1 VQPRGYA
8 PTERRC
14 VHQISDR
21 LQNCLEVILFGFA
34 TDQQVQATVAVM
46 AILIE
51 VSQNKGRKIR

>member
-21 LQNCLEVILFGFA
+21 LQDCLEVILFGFA
-34 TDQQVQATVAVM
+34 TNQQIQATVAVM
-46 AILIE
+46 AILVE
-51 VSQNKGRKIR
+51 VSQNKGRKIY